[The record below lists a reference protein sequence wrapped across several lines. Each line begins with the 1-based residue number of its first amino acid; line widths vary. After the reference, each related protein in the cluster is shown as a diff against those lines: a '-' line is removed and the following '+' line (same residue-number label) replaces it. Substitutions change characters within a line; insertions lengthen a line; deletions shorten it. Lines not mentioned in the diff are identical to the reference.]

1 LQIFLLG
8 ALTSLAVFVI
18 PGYAL
23 TQLLLPR
30 GLLCQTDRLCIA
42 CGVSL
47 AIIPLQ
53 LLILTWLGIPSGPFS
68 ILATLLLALAA
79 IASQYV
85 ARRYRPKGDFS
96 LFQDEQASR
105 ANEQRTTET
114 ASPALISTNCTRNIK
129 RLEHKTPLEEGL
141 LLVVFVVTLALRLAV
156 VEGVNYPP
164 GGDGYHHTLIS
175 QIIHDTGLIPQSYRP
190 YAPLDRFTYHFGF
203 HSLVAAWVWLTQLPV
218 PRSTVLVSQII
229 NALTVPTLYIFTK
242 TLTGRKEAGLF
253 AAMVAGL
260 VTVMPAYY
268 VNWSRN
274 TQLTANVMLPVVLV
288 ALTQV
293 LEAQAA
299 VRRRW
304 CVLAAILWAGL
315 FLTHYTVWAHGMI
328 FLVVYF
334 VIWLVAGTRKCG
346 WQGLGWLAICISGGT
361 LLVLPWMWHMA
372 KEFLYVKYI
381 QAAALSL
388 LDDTERQQTII
399 ASTAP
404 VAWEWFFIYVLRPFQ
419 AVLVYLGTL
428 VGMRTHPR
436 LVMNLVGWFGALFV
450 LSTPAWSGL
459 PHNFSLYNNFAVAI
473 ALYLA
478 AAPMA
483 ALLLLY
489 VVDHIDKLWST
500 GRLLFT
506 MGTVMVACVMATTWQ
521 PRLLNPNQVF
531 VTPADEKAARWISAH
546 LPEDARFAVRPF
558 FATPVVVA
566 GIDGGYW
573 LPYLTGR
580 QVSVPPMSY
589 YAEGDLKYLER
600 VFEFFREWRQMQSIS
615 DLITILRRYDF
626 AYVYIGASNPDN
638 RREILLYAPEFEVL
652 YDSDGVAIL
661 KLR

>member
-79 IASQYV
+79 IASQYM
-85 ARRYRPKGDFS
+85 ARRHGPKRDFS
-96 LFQDEQASR
+96 LSQDEQGSR
-105 ANEQRTTET
+105 ANGQCITET
-114 ASPALISTNCTRNIK
+114 VPPVLISTDRTRNVK
-129 RLEHKTPLEEGL
+129 RLGHTIPLEEVL
-141 LLVVFVVTLALRLAV
+141 LAVVFVVTLALRLAV

-304 CVLAAILWAGL
+304 CVLAIILLAGL
-315 FLTHYTVWAHGMI
+315 SLAHYA
-328 FLVVYF
+328 
-334 VIWLVAGTRKCG
+334 IWLFAGIFILVYVAVWLLENHLKWRRLISLAGCALGAALLISPWLWHVTKEYLLPKHVQAVAVPLLNSEERK
-346 WQGLGWLAICISGGT
+346 QI
-361 LLVLPWMWHMA
+361 
-372 KEFLYVKYI
+372 
-381 QAAALSL
+381 AAAFF
-388 LDDTERQQTII
+388 
-399 ASTAP
+399 AP
-404 VAWEWFFIYVLRPFQ
+404 VAWEWFFNYVLRPIQ
-419 AVLVYLGTL
+419 AVLAYLGSLT
-428 VGMRTHPR
+428 GMIMHPR
-436 LVMNLVGWFGALFV
+436 ATVILISWFGCLFI
-450 LSTPAWSGL
+450 LATPSWTGL
-459 PHNFSLYNNFAVAI
+459 PYAFALYNNFAVAI

-478 AAPMA
+478 AAPLI
-483 ALLLLY
+483 ALLLTF
-489 VVDHIDKLWST
+489 VT
-500 GRLLFT
+500 LLVSKIWPIARFFLLI
-506 MGTVMVACVMATTWQ
+506 GIVAIACFLAARWQ
-521 PRLLNPNQVF
+521 PKLLNPDQVF
-531 VTPADEKAARWISAH
+531 VTSADEKAAIWISTR
-546 LPEDARFAVRPF
+546 LPQNAKFVIRLF
-558 FATPVVVA
+558 FTSPIEMA
-566 GIDGGYW
+566 GVDGGYW

-580 QVSVPPMSY
+580 EVSVPPMIY
-589 YAEGDLKYLER
+589 YAEGDPEYLSV
-600 VFEFFREWRQMQSIS
+600 VFEYLRAWRKMRTLT
-615 DLITILRRYDF
+615 DLVNLMKSYGITYI
-626 AYVYIGASNPDN
+626 YIGPRNPDN
-638 RREILLYAPEFEVL
+638 YRKILMDSGLFEVI
-652 YDSDGVAIL
+652 YDVEGVTIF